1 MNSYMK
7 QMWMV
12 LGLLLFIAHAENQEY
27 PAQASQYSHEEALRM
42 WRLNTLTYCT
52 QESLSV
58 R

>member
-1 MNSYMK
+1 MK

-12 LGLLLFIAHAENQEY
+12 MSMLLFIAHAEDQEY
-27 PAQASQYSHEEALRM
+27 STHASQYSHEEALRM